1 MLKKTKFYYH
11 GLPILFIHLRSVMKN
26 KTSAGL
32 FFIFITV
39 VIDTIGLG
47 IIIPVM
53 PKLIQE
59 LIHGDISEASQY
71 GGWLVFAYAF
81 TQFFFASVLGSLSD
95 RFGRRPVLLISLF
108 GFCIN
113 YLLMG
118 FAPSMFWL
126 FMGRLIAGVTG
137 ASHTVAAAYIAD
149 ISTPQNKAQ
158 NFGLL
163 GAAFGVGFIIGPVLG
178 GLLGHYGARVPF
190 FAAALLSFLNFI
202 YGYFIVPESLKP
214 ELRRAF
220 NWRLANPIGTFVHIN
235 KYPIILPLIICIF
248 LINMAAHSVQST
260 WSYYTMEKFHWNE
273 RMVGISLGFIGIL
286 LMIVQAGLIRLILP
300 KIGLRWAI
308 VLGILLYT
316 ISLPLYGLS
325 TETWMLFAISIPYV
339 LAGIAAPSLQS
350 YVSNLV
356 PQNEQGQIQGGITC
370 VISLTAIIGP
380 LMMTSLFSHF
390 SRKGTPI
397 YFPGAPFFVA
407 GLLAL
412 TALIIAVR
420 YFKRIKAG

>member
-1 MLKKTKFYYH
+1 
-11 GLPILFIHLRSVMKN
+11 MKNN

-214 ELRRAF
+214 ELRRSF

-300 KIGLRWAI
+300 RIGLQWAI

-325 TETWMLFAISIPYV
+325 TDSWMLFAISIPYV

-390 SRKGTPI
+390 SSKGTPI

-412 TALIIAVR
+412 IALIIAIR
-420 YFKRIKAG
+420 YFKRINKS